1 MGRKFNTIYEYF
13 SDYSEEEIN
22 SVICNLSLDE
32 ILILKYRY
40 GDDLHNPQTSEE
52 WDKEKSNIFYKSIIP
67 KMRRLLAKNLNNAI
81 DEKNEKKLTTNTLL
95 QMIKMGKNNNEICE
109 ELNLSTKQLHEELLK
124 IKNMGVI
131 TSRKYYSDGSIKYKN
146 VTSMKDY
153 KESNQTRTIITD
165 STENK
170 LKVLLISD
178 LHFGNKL
185 ERLDLLD
192 RAYNYCKKNGI
203 NIIICGGDLID
214 GSYTHGEQNITNL
227 YEQVQ
232 YFIEKY
238 PYDKSILTF
247 SVAGDHDI
255 STLYD
260 KSLDIIELCN
270 NYRHDIVI
278 CGYNNAFIN
287 LKNDRVHLYHS
298 INGGSICK
306 SWSPIILHGHTHKY
320 QTKFINGSLN
330 VTIPT
335 LSEIIQP
342 MPSALEMNLYFSKG
356 YIANTVIKHLYFG
369 TQDIVLSESTFDLL
383 TNRTIECK
391 PINNI
396 EKFKT
401 STVSNDESEYVLKLS

>member
-13 SDYSEEEIN
+13 GDYSEKEIN

-40 GDDLHNPQTSEE
+40 GDDLYNPQTSEE
-52 WDKEKSNIFYKSIIP
+52 WNNEKSNIFYKSIVP
-67 KMRRLLAKNLNNAI
+67 KMRRLLVKNLNTF
-81 DEKNEKKLTTNTLL
+81 DEKNEEKLTTNILL

-109 ELNLSTKQLHEELLK
+109 ALNLSTKQLYEDLLK

-153 KESNQTRTIITD
+153 KQNDKTRTIITD
-165 STENK
+165 STENE

-203 NIIICGGDLID
+203 NIIMCGGDLID
-214 GSYTHGEQNITNL
+214 GSYTYGEQNITNL

-255 STLYD
+255 SSFHD
-260 KSLDIIELCN
+260 KSLDIVELCD

-287 LKNDRVHLYHS
+287 LKNDKIHLYHR
-298 INGGSICK
+298 INGTYFFK
-306 SWSPIILHGHTHKY
+306 SSAPIILHGHSHKY
-320 QTKFINGSLN
+320 STDFKNGLLN

-335 LSEIIQP
+335 LSEINQP

-356 YIANTVIKHLYFG
+356 YIANAVIKHLYFS

-383 TNRTIECK
+383 TNRPVTYK
-391 PINNI
+391 PIKNI

-401 STVSNDESEYVLKLS
+401 SIVSNDESEHVLKLS